1 MGRLADES
9 GGFFFCRLPACK
21 HEKDDNSYYSTVK
34 RFRKELLSFSAC
46 VCAQDTYGCWAAR
59 SVISMRPALH
69 MVEPLLLFF
78 FLVRA
83 ALRCSVVVV
92 YYFADGFFLCG
103 VVAVYLLVLLL
114 WSSCV
119 TSPSFIPLLLYADV

>member
-1 MGRLADES
+1 MGRIADES
-9 GGFFFCRLPACK
+9 GGFFFFCRLPACK
-21 HEKDDNSYYSTVK
+21 HEKDDNSDYSTVK

-69 MVEPLLLFF
+69 MVEPLLLYIYF

-83 ALRCSVVVV
+83 AMRCSVVVV
-92 YYFADGFFLCG
+92 YYLLMAFSY
-103 VVAVYLLVLLL
+103 VA
-114 WSSCV
+114 
-119 TSPSFIPLLLYADV
+119 